1 MAKRLVK
8 ISNKYE
14 IILDKNVV
22 SCANCVWKRPWINK
36 CIFFRKKL
44 EAVGQRNGGFHH
56 LRCQD
61 CIQSEQENDPLC
73 GDINKQEQRYIL
85 EFKKQNKDFNLISK
99 EISCL

>member
-14 IILDKNVV
+14 IVLDKNVV

-36 CIFFRKKL
+36 CVFFRKKL

-56 LRCQD
+56 LRCKE
-61 CIQSEQENDPLC
+61 CIQSEQENDPLY
-73 GDINKQEQRYIL
+73 GNIYEQEQRFL
-85 EFKKQNKDFNLISK
+85 SEFRK
-99 EISCL
+99 